1 MCPLP
6 PMRAY
11 PRGKVPLDIGKPVGM
26 MSAPL
31 PMEEYLY
38 YEFNVEVAKREAA
51 NDSLQVPAFPALR
64 GPQRPGPFGAG
75 RAHAGEGMPAGH
87 EHLFHGAGVE
97 VSTP

>member
-31 PMEEYLY
+31 LMEEYLY

-51 NDSLQVPAFPALR
+51 K
-64 GPQRPGPFGAG
+64 
-75 RAHAGEGMPAGH
+75 EI
-87 EHLFHGAGVE
+87 E
-97 VSTP
+97 V